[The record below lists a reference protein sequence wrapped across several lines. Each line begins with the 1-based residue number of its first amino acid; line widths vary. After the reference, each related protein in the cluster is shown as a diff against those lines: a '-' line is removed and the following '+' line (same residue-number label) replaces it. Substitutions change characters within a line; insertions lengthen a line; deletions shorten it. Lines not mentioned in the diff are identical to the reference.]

1 MRIALLLRNIDE
13 RNGAGIYAQRIAR
26 SLMRGD
32 PGNEYVLVFA
42 SEAARE
48 RHGHPAARNLVV
60 EARSK
65 LLWDQ
70 VAVPLA
76 LRRERVD
83 VVFSTKHSIPLAAFA
98 PRVFML
104 HGADWI
110 AFPENYYAVDRL
122 YHRVA
127 LPLYLKSAARVI
139 TISHDSARRILDY
152 MPEVAPKL
160 SVVHH
165 GLPPGFAPVG
175 DEARL
180 AAVRARYGLPERF
193 LLYVG
198 QIYPHKN
205 VGGILRALAL
215 LRDRLPHP
223 LVMAGRPSLKAERD
237 LRLVE
242 RLGLGD
248 RVRSTG
254 WVADEDLPALYSLAD
269 AFVFPSLYE
278 GFGIPL
284 LEAMACGC
292 PVVTSTA
299 GACPEVVGKAGLQA
313 DPYSPRAIADAI
325 ARVLTDPALA
335 AGMRDRGLARAREFT
350 WERTAHATLS
360 ILAEAAGRS
369 QTQGAAAA

>member
-1 MRIALLLRNIDE
+1 MRRPNGDVMRIALLLRNIDE

-26 SLMRGD
+26 SLVRGD

-83 VVFSTKHSIPLAAFA
+83 VVLGAKHSIPLAAFA

-127 LPLYLKSAARVI
+127 LPLYLKSAERVI

-175 DEARL
+175 DEGRR
-180 AAVRARYGLPERF
+180 AAVRARHGLPERF

-198 QIYPHKN
+198 
-205 VGGILRALAL
+205 
-215 LRDRLPHP
+215 
-223 LVMAGRPSLKAERD
+223 
-237 LRLVE
+237 
-242 RLGLGD
+242 
-248 RVRSTG
+248 
-254 WVADEDLPALYSLAD
+254 
-269 AFVFPSLYE
+269 
-278 GFGIPL
+278 
-284 LEAMACGC
+284 
-292 PVVTSTA
+292 
-299 GACPEVVGKAGLQA
+299 
-313 DPYSPRAIADAI
+313 
-325 ARVLTDPALA
+325 
-335 AGMRDRGLARAREFT
+335 
-350 WERTAHATLS
+350 
-360 ILAEAAGRS
+360 
-369 QTQGAAAA
+369 